1 MGFGRDG
8 GRDDESGRDEK
19 MTAEP
24 IRHDAVIPCSPW
36 LSQDFMTAPVT
47 DE

>member
-8 GRDDESGRDEK
+8 GRDGESGRDEE
-19 MTAEP
+19 MTVEV
-24 IRHDAVIPCSPW
+24 IRHDAVTPYSPT
-36 LSQDFMTAPVT
+36 LFQDLVTARVT